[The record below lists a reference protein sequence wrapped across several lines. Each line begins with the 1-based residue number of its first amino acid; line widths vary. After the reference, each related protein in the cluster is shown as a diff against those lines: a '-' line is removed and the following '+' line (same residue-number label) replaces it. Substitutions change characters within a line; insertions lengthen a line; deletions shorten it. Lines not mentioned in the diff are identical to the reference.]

1 MRGSGEF
8 VPILDTTSR
17 GSKVPQRTFLR
28 RRHGPSVGLF
38 TQGIKTEPICDAY
51 AKDTMRE
58 CAQDEYLPNI
68 SKRVYDT
75 HAWQCEKWHAVCL
88 LRAPI

>member
-1 MRGSGEF
+1 MHEGMHMTRMQFMNTGAREIVSF
-8 VPILDTTSR
+8 LDTTSW

-58 CAQDEYLPNI
+58 CTQYDNI
-68 SKRVYDT
+68 
-75 HAWQCEKWHAVCL
+75 H
-88 LRAPI
+88 

>member
-1 MRGSGEF
+1 MRGSEEF
-8 VPILDTTSR
+8 VPFLDTTSR

-38 TQGIKTEPICDAY
+38 TEGIKTEPICDAY

-58 CAQDEYLPNI
+58 CTQYDNI
-68 SKRVYDT
+68 
-75 HAWQCEKWHAVCL
+75 H
-88 LRAPI
+88 

>member
-1 MRGSGEF
+1 MHEEMRMTQMQFTNTGAREI
-8 VPILDTTSR
+8 VPFLDTMFG

-38 TQGIKTEPICDAY
+38 TVGIKTDPICNAD

-58 CAQDEYLPNI
+58 C
-68 SKRVYDT
+68 T
-75 HAWQCEKWHAVCL
+75 
-88 LRAPI
+88 